1 MKINNEEIDIN
12 DIIDITK
19 LEKNFLKVR
28 NNGIMLSD
36 EQIEVL
42 NRYNID
48 YNKYY
53 NIEQLI
59 YEIEE
64 ELNNGFG
71 SDDLEWLQQELAERN
86 YYQNTN
92 K

>member
-64 ELNNGFG
+64 VLENNY
-71 SDDLEWLQQELAERN
+71 SEKRYEYLIKSIEEI
-86 YYQNTN
+86 
-92 K
+92 